1 MRTAWSCVR
10 EPVAGEARGIARA
23 DHVACVSATMSI
35 LERLRNWLLGR
46 PALAP
51 RADLSPS
58 EQRAAAHDDDS
69 QCAPVTFSLP
79 RLPRAVAG
87 PVVKRRRTDATYLVD
102 LAAWSCTCPYAAA
115 RVTRYAEL
123 DVRRVCKHLSRLA
136 LNRTGVLS
144 ACDPP
149 VAALLQRGVW
159 SKKRRYSR
167 VLETRF
173 FVWSAWQSP
182 VYLGITPRS
191 PWVSVVTRRRR
202 AGDVA
207 PVFTGEYFLFAY
219 NTEER
224 AWAYDARPPGATV
237 LRDLVSAMRQR
248 GHLTAPIE
256 PLLAPEDPETDE
268 DDD

>member
-1 MRTAWSCVR
+1 M
-10 EPVAGEARGIARA
+10 
-23 DHVACVSATMSI
+23 
-35 LERLRNWLLGR
+35 
-46 PALAP
+46 
-51 RADLSPS
+51 
-58 EQRAAAHDDDS
+58 
-69 QCAPVTFSLP
+69 
-79 RLPRAVAG
+79 
-87 PVVKRRRTDATYLVD
+87 VD

-115 RVTRYAEL
+115 RVTRYEEL

-149 VAALLQRGVW
+149 VAALLERGVW

-182 VYLGITPRS
+182 VYLGITPLS
-191 PWVSVVTRRRR
+191 SWVSVVTRRKKAR
-202 AGDVA
+202 DTA
-207 PVFTGEYFLFAY
+207 PTFSGEYFMFSY

-224 AWAYDARPPGATV
+224 AWAYDARPPGAGT
-237 LRDLVSAMRQR
+237 LRDLVGAMEQR
-248 GHLTAPIE
+248 GLLTAPIE

-268 DDD
+268 EDN